1 MPRRFASTVGSLN
14 TFLIGDRADWQSR
27 SRTRCP
33 RMGRRVYGSALPSSK
48 AWPIEVRTRGDQA
61 WRQPVR
67 LQTISATSSRIERGG
82 CTPTE
87 AGQTKTGSVRKRLVD
102 WSKQGE
108 VCIATQDLC
117 DQAIRFLEV
126 GDIAADDRSKGIFLT
141 AQQRRTAIQAKS
153 ALGAPKRAFRASC
166 GNAVSTAS
174 TIDCFTQPS
183 IGSLPKWTGECPG
196 YFQTIVHR

>member
-1 MPRRFASTVGSLN
+1 
-14 TFLIGDRADWQSR
+14 
-27 SRTRCP
+27 
-33 RMGRRVYGSALPSSK
+33 MGRRVYGSALPSSK

-102 WSKQGE
+102 WSNQGE

-117 DQAIRFLEV
+117 DQAIRFLEG
-126 GDIAADDRSKGIFLT
+126 GDIAADQRIQSVFLT

-166 GNAVSTAS
+166 GHAVSTAS
-174 TIDCFTQPS
+174 TMDYSARPS
-183 IGSLPKWTGECPG
+183 IQNSPNWNDDRPSAFLSHSAPVNRPETP
-196 YFQTIVHR
+196 